1 MKMSNEVIK
10 GLYRALTEK
19 ARFNREGALQQRRR
33 ALTEKVRFNR
43 EGAL

>member
-19 ARFNREGALQQRRR
+19 ARFNREGAL
-33 ALTEKVRFNR
+33 
-43 EGAL
+43 